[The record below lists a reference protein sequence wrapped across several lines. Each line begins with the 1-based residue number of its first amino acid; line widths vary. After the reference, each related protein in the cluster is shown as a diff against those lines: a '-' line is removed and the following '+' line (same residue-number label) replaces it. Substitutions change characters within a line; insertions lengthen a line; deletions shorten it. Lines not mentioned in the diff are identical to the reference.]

1 MSELDTSEIEICF
14 VYKHDM
20 ESKLRSIGA
29 KFIEKIILNDTYY
42 DFSDGSFFLTKHD
55 FWLRY
60 RVFNDSK
67 IWQLKHPIAEF
78 DTNNSIKKYYEI
90 ENESKICEDLKNL
103 FSEKLKSIEFNY
115 QTLDSLINELNIK
128 KFSNIITQRLVFKF
142 ENFEIDL
149 DETDFGYKVGEI
161 EFKTESNYSIEE
173 KVNQVSQFASKLGSF
188 ILYIIIEFKTLF
200 SRSFK

>member
-1 MSELDTSEIEICF
+1 MSELDMSEIEICF

-42 DFSDGSFFLTKHD
+42 DFSDGSFFLIKHD

-67 IWQLKHPIAEF
+67 IWQLKHPIADF
-78 DTNNSIKKYYEI
+78 DSNNSIKKYYEI
-90 ENESKICEDLKNL
+90 ENENKICEVLQKL

-161 EFKTESNYSIEE
+161 EFKAESNYSIEE

-188 ILYIIIEFKTLF
+188 V
-200 SRSFK
+200 

>member
-1 MSELDTSEIEICF
+1 
-14 VYKHDM
+14 
-20 ESKLRSIGA
+20 
-29 KFIEKIILNDTYY
+29 
-42 DFSDGSFFLTKHD
+42 
-55 FWLRY
+55 
-60 RVFNDSK
+60 
-67 IWQLKHPIAEF
+67 
-78 DTNNSIKKYYEI
+78 
-90 ENESKICEDLKNL
+90 
-103 FSEKLKSIEFNY
+103 
-115 QTLDSLINELNIK
+115 
-128 KFSNIITQRLVFKF
+128 LVFKF